1 VEIAPVSSGRD
12 LDRFIAFPYDHYR
25 DDPLWVPQLRRDV
38 HTLLSPAKN
47 PFFQHAEAQYW
58 TARGPDGRTL
68 GRIGAIKNDMHNK
81 EHQDRVGFYGF
92 FESVNDQT
100 VATALWDTAASW
112 LKAKGFDTMRGPM
125 SPSVNDECGLLIKN
139 NGTPPSLMMPYNFPY
154 YEALHERY
162 GFTKAKDLLAYE
174 GGGSGDVAPER
185 FLKLAHRAMERRG
198 ITLRTL
204 NMKRFDAEVELIKA
218 LYNSAWEKNWGFV
231 PLTEAEIDHLAKQL
245 KPIVVADLVIFA
257 ELHGKIV
264 GFGVALP
271 DFNLALLHN
280 RSGRMFPGILKV
292 LWYSRKISRARV
304 LLLGVIPEFR
314 GRGVDAA
321 LYERVWQNSVK
332 HGMPRGEAGW
342 ILEDNALMNKAAT
355 QLGFRVSKTYRV
367 YDKPL

>member
-1 VEIAPVSSGRD
+1 MEITPVPAGDGRG

-47 PFFQHAEAQYW
+47 PFFQHAEAQYFL
-58 TARGPDGRTL
+58 ARVNGRIV
-68 GRIGAIKNDMHNK
+68 GRIGAIKNDAHNR
-81 EHQDRVGFYGF
+81 EHQDKVGFYGF
-92 FESVNDQT
+92 FESIDNQS
-100 VATALWDTAASW
+100 VANALWDTVGAW
-112 LKAKGFDTMRGPM
+112 LRAKGFDTMRGPM
-125 SPSVNDECGLLIKN
+125 SPSVNDECGLLIAN

-154 YEALHERY
+154 YERLHERY

-174 GGGSGDVAPER
+174 GGGDHVAPER
-185 FLKLAHRAMERRG
+185 FVRLAQRAAQRRG
-198 ITLRTL
+198 IKLRTL
-204 NMKRFDAEVELIKA
+204 EMKRFDAEVELIKA
-218 LYNSAWEKNWGFV
+218 LYNSAWERNWGFV

-245 KPIVVADLVIFA
+245 KPIVVPDLVIFA
-257 ELHGKIV
+257 ELEGRIV
-264 GFGVALP
+264 GFGVGLP

-292 LWYSRKISRARV
+292 LWYSRKIHRARI

-314 GRGVDAA
+314 GRGVDAL
-321 LYERVWQNSVK
+321 LYQRVWENSVK